1 MNSNSKSDCIDKI
14 MSKFG
19 GLSGGLSDLDIFDAM
34 AFIDYGFS
42 CDEIISVLGL
52 RKKKYELAAK
62 LLSNGFSKEE
72 IEKILADRF
81 LDLKKSSVDDIFNE
95 ELRNKSLDKKPF

>member
-52 RKKKYELAAK
+52 RKK
-62 LLSNGFSKEE
+62 SMS
-72 IEKILADRF
+72 
-81 LDLKKSSVDDIFNE
+81 
-95 ELRNKSLDKKPF
+95 

>member
-62 LLSNGFSKEE
+62 LLSNGFLKKRLRKYWL
-72 IEKILADRF
+72 IDF
-81 LDLKKSSVDDIFNE
+81 DLKKSSVDDIFNE

>member
-19 GLSGGLSDLDIFDAM
+19 GLSGGLSDLDILMRWLLLIMVF
-34 AFIDYGFS
+34 
-42 CDEIISVLGL
+42 L
-52 RKKKYELAAK
+52 RRNNFCLRSEKEKYELAAK